1 MASKRLVKQSNKKAK
16 ARLTHLTSLTFI
28 VLVIKL
34 ILVARSNQSTWLGAD
49 GESFIANAGIIS
61 KEGFFSS
68 NASLMYFA
76 GGYSFLLFLLNIFGT
91 TALPYL
97 VILIQTA
104 SYSFAV
110 WVLTRQLL
118 KLPISAI
125 AIPFAYISLL
135 NPTLSLSSLQIGYE
149 SPVATIFIAVVAL
162 LLIDLSQESV
172 KKLKW
177 PFLLGSGLLGFTA
190 FLQPKFILSGLAVL
204 IIWTIARKPS
214 KATALV
220 MALSILSF
228 AVLPASLSIRS
239 QVAVGSWIPASSL
252 GNVAAFGAGPNATG
266 HGSTDTGLVCDT
278 TGLSPESASNA
289 KFKCAVKWY
298 LTNPMPAAELIASK
312 SVMFWSP
319 WAGPLAEGS
328 QGRNLYNRFHPVLEM
343 VQSQEGYDFV
353 AGPFGRFL
361 AWTWL
366 LGGLFVLFLGFY
378 SLWKV
383 NRVTRY
389 LGSSAMT
396 IVLTSW
402 LIAAGT
408 QGDHRYRVPIMGMS
422 LLLQISG
429 WNFMFKKAKV
439 IS

>member
-16 ARLTHLTSLTFI
+16 ARLTHLTMLTFI

-49 GESFIANAGIIS
+49 GESFINNAGIIS
-61 KEGFFSS
+61 NEGFFSS
-68 NASLMYFA
+68 NGSLMYFA
-76 GGYSFLLFLLNIFGT
+76 GGYSFLLFLFNIFGT
-91 TALPYL
+91 AALPY
-97 VILIQTA
+97 VTILFQTV

-110 WVLTRQLL
+110 WVLARQLL
-118 KLPISAI
+118 KLPVSAI

-149 SPVATIFIAVVAL
+149 SPVAAIYIAVVAL
-162 LLIDLSQESV
+162 LLRDLSQESL

-177 PFLLGSGLLGFTA
+177 PFLLGSGLLGFAA
-190 FLQPKFILSGLAVL
+190 FLQPKFILSSLAVL
-204 IIWTIARKPS
+204 IIWVIARKPS

-220 MALSILSF
+220 IALSILSF
-228 AVLPASLSIRS
+228 TVLPASLSIRS
-239 QVAVGSWIPASSL
+239 QIAVGSWIPASSL
-252 GNVAAFGAGPNATG
+252 GTVAAFGAGPNATG
-266 HGSTDTGLVCDT
+266 HGSTDTGLICDT

-298 LTNPMPAAELIASK
+298 LTNPIPAVELIASK
-312 SVMFWSP
+312 SIMFWSP

-328 QGRNLYNRFHPVLEM
+328 QGRNLYTRFHPVLEM
-343 VQSQEGYDFV
+343 SQSQEGYNFI

-361 AWTWL
+361 AWAWL

-378 SLWKV
+378 SLWKA
-383 NRVTRY
+383 NRVTRA
-389 LGSSAMT
+389 LGSSAMA
-396 IVLTSW
+396 IVLASW

-429 WNFMFKKAKV
+429 WNFILKKAR
-439 IS
+439 ISS